1 LCDSIILVS
10 IISGTML
17 LKIRVTDYS
26 LSYGSN
32 LIIQLTT
39 RLKGFSEDDCDL
51 ISFCWDIIRSC
62 SHWWEKLRRRR
73 KRL

>member
-1 LCDSIILVS
+1 
-10 IISGTML
+10 ML

-51 ISFCWDIIRSC
+51 ISFC
-62 SHWWEKLRRRR
+62 
-73 KRL
+73 